1 MLIRRRLDMEHHPLR
16 LRSDGTI
23 DTDYYVSR
31 ARARR
36 HESERLID
44 ETALDTK
51 RRVALNALAHVFRRL
66 RLAAER
72 TESAL

>member
-1 MLIRRRLDMEHHPLR
+1 MEHHGLR

-36 HESERLID
+36 QGSERLID
-44 ETALDTK
+44 ATALDTK
-51 RRVALNALAHVFRRL
+51 RHIALDSLAQVFRRL
-66 RLAAER
+66 RLVAER
-72 TESAL
+72 TGSTVEAARET

>member
-1 MLIRRRLDMEHHPLR
+1 MEHHGLR

-36 HESERLID
+36 QERERLID
-44 ETALDTK
+44 ETAQDTK
-51 RRVALNALAHVFRRL
+51 RRIALNSLAHVFRRL

>member
-1 MLIRRRLDMEHHPLR
+1 VEHHGLH

-23 DTDYYVSR
+23 DSDYYVSQ

-36 HESERLID
+36 RESERLID
-44 ETALDTK
+44 ETALYTK
-51 RRVALNALAHVFRRL
+51 RRIALDSLAHIFRRL

-72 TESAL
+72 TESIVEAARET